1 VEAGNGRNERAAD
14 SAVTVA
20 ESYRSRNTPSDDI
33 DSLAVWHGSRGENWL
48 LATAK
53 ATHRVLVF
61 EATTGELMTTV
72 GAAGESLG
80 SFLRPNGI
88 AVVGDLLLVVERD
101 NARVQV
107 LKLPKFRPLG
117 LIGEGELK
125 RPYGLAAFETEK
137 GYDLYVTDN
146 YDAPE
151 SLEGRNTRLGSNL
164 SKRVRHYRF
173 TLNDKKEVLSE
184 SVRAFGDTT
193 GEGVLWKVES
203 IATDPEY
210 NRLLIAD
217 ELENRIKIYSLD
229 GRFTDEV
236 MGEGNFHFE
245 PEGIVLLR
253 CGKGG
258 WWVSVDQEEGR
269 SHFRLFDRKTLQY
282 ISTFAGETTA
292 NTDGV
297 AATQKAIPP
306 FSRGALFAVHD
317 DSAVSAFDL
326 KRLAQKLEFDID
338 CGGSSL
344 DE

>member
-1 VEAGNGRNERAAD
+1 VEAGNGGNERTAD

-53 ATHRVLVF
+53 ATHRLLVF
-61 EATTGELMTTV
+61 EATTGELITTV
-72 GAAGESLG
+72 GGPGESLG
-80 SFLRPNGI
+80 SFLRPNGV
-88 AVVGDLLLVVERD
+88 AVVGDVLLVVERD

-117 LIGEGELK
+117 VIGEGELK

-137 GYDLYVTDN
+137 GYELYVTDN

-151 SLEGRNTRLGSNL
+151 SLEERNTHIGSNL
-164 SKRVRHYRF
+164 SKRVRRYRF
-173 TLNDKKEVLSE
+173 TLNDNKEVLSE
-184 SVRAFGDTT
+184 SVRAFGDTR

-203 IATDPEY
+203 ISADPEY
-210 NRLLIAD
+210 DRLLIAD
-217 ELENRIKIYSLD
+217 ELENRIKIYSLE

-236 MGEGNFHFE
+236 MGEGNFYFE
-245 PEGIVLLR
+245 PEGIALLR
-253 CGKGG
+253 FGKGG
-258 WWVSVDQEEGR
+258 WWVGVDQEEGR
-269 SHFRLFDRKTLQY
+269 SQFRLFDRTTLRY
-282 ISTFAGETTA
+282 IGTFAGESTA
-292 NTDGV
+292 NTDGI
-297 AATQKAIPP
+297 AITQKTIPP
-306 FSRGALFAVHD
+306 FLCGALFAVHD

-326 KRLAQKLEFDID
+326 ERLAQKMEFTIG
-338 CGGSSL
+338 CGDSSL